1 MMFASFPDK
10 PDHDALEREVL
21 ALWEREATFAKM
33 RAKNADGPRFSFVDG
48 PVTANRDVLG
58 VHTAWG
64 RTLKDVFQRY
74 KALRGYH
81 QRYQNGFD
89 CQGLWIEVGV
99 ERSLG
104 LNSKREIEE
113 FGLAE
118 FARRCREVVAKSSH
132 ALTEGS
138 IRLGQWMDWGKDYF
152 TFSDTNIEYIWR
164 FLAILHESDRLYV
177 GHRSTEWCPRCG
189 TSISA
194 HELHGHYEDRIDPSL
209 YVRFPL
215 LDREGEWIV
224 VWTTTPWTLPANVAA
239 AVNPDADYGLLD
251 DGEWVAC
258 ALFPDDHFRSVV
270 KGAELVGLRYGGPFD
285 TLGPG
290 SSVEHRVIP
299 WDDVALDT
307 GTGIVHIAPGCGGED
322 FELSKVHDLDVLTPV
337 DESGRFYPEYG
348 WLHGLSTVE
357 AAEQIVG
364 DLGDRGLLVRS
375 ETAEHSYPFCWRCH
389 TPLIFRL
396 SDDWFIAVDELRQ
409 QLLDANATVEWTPAY
424 MGKRMDDWLR
434 NMGDWNISRRR
445 YYGLPLPFY
454 PCGCG
459 HLNVI
464 GSRAELEQ
472 RALGGL
478 DQLEELRRPWIDAV
492 QIACAECGEP
502 VTRVEEVGDVWLDA
516 GIVPF
521 STLGWQSPEYVPEG
535 YATGAAK
542 GLTTADLPDHATW
555 EEWFP
560 ADWVSEM
567 REQIRLWF
575 YSQLFMSVVLT
586 GRAPFRKVLGYEKM
600 LDETGRE
607 MHSSWG
613 NTIDAPDAFARM
625 GADVMRWQYCA
636 QPPDR
641 NLLFG
646 FGPAQEIK
654 GRLLTLWNSAK
665 FLADYGAIESFRPTY
680 ADLDN
685 SGPAVDLQPLDRWL
699 VERTAQ
705 LVEEAQG
712 GYERWL
718 TVDVTRAFDAYV
730 DDLSNWYI
738 RRSRRRF
745 WEGDETALR
754 TLWFGLVQGLRVI
767 SPVMPF
773 LAEHLW
779 QALVADVAEDAPA
792 SVFLAGWPEA
802 RAPDAGLLAEVA
814 ELRAVVALGHKARSA
829 AGLKLRQPL
838 RRIVVEG
845 APLAAA
851 HADEISEEL
860 RVKEVELGHVDA
872 ELRVKPHLPVLGPKL
887 GKELGAV
894 RAALQ
899 SGDFEDLGGGRFRAA
914 GHELGPDEVLVERA
928 GKEGWAVAG
937 ADGVTVALETAVDD
951 ELALEGRVYELIHR
965 VNSMRKDAGLE
976 LTDRVKLTL
985 PAGDGDLLQHTD
997 WIAKETLAVEVEVG
1011 AGDAPAINVV

>member
-1 MMFASFPDK
+1 MFAAFPDK
-10 PDHDALEREVL
+10 PDHDALERDIL

-33 RAKNADGPRFSFVDG
+33 RAKNADGPRFSFFDG
-48 PVTANRDVLG
+48 PVTANKSLA

-64 RTLKDVFQRY
+64 RTLKDTFQRY

-99 ERSLG
+99 ERELG

-113 FGLAE
+113 YGLAE
-118 FARRCREVVAKSSH
+118 FARKCRDVVAQSS
-132 ALTEGS
+132 AELTKGS
-138 IRLGQWMDWGKDYF
+138 IRLGQWMDWGNDYF

-164 FLAILHESDRLYV
+164 FLQHVNDQGWLV
-177 GHRSTEWCPRCG
+177 MGHRSTEWCPRCG

-194 HELHGHYEDRIDPSL
+194 HELHGHYEQRRDPSV

-215 LDREGEWIV
+215 LDRESEWIV

-239 AVNPDADYGLLD
+239 AVNPGADYGLLQN
-251 DGEWVAC
+251 GEWVAC
-258 ALFPDDHFRSVV
+258 ALFPEETFTQVV
-270 KGAELVGLRYGGPFD
+270 KGAELVGLRYTGPFD
-285 TLGPG
+285 TLEPG
-290 SSVEHRVIP
+290 SQVEHRVIP
-299 WDDVALDT
+299 WGDVALDT

-322 FELSKVHDLDVLTPV
+322 FELSKVNDLDVLTPV

-348 WLHGLSTVE
+348 WLHGLSTGE

-364 DLGDRGLLVRS
+364 DLGDRGLLVRA

-409 QLLDANATVEWTPAY
+409 PLLDANGTVEWTPAY

-454 PCGCG
+454 PCECG

-464 GSRAELEQ
+464 GSRAELEE

-492 QIACAECGEP
+492 QIACAECGVP

-521 STLGWQSPEYVPEG
+521 STLGWQNPEYVPEG

-542 GLTTADLPDHATW
+542 GLTTADLPDNATW
-555 EEWFP
+555 EQWFP

-575 YSQLFMSVVLT
+575 YSQLLMSVALT
-586 GRAPFRKVLGYEKM
+586 GKAPFKKVLGYEKM
-600 LDETGRE
+600 LDEHGKE
-607 MHSSWG
+607 MHGSWG
-613 NTIDAPDAFARM
+613 NMIDAEDAFARM

-646 FGPAQEIK
+646 FGPAQEIQ

-685 SGPAVDLQPLDRWL
+685 GGPAADLQPLDRWL

-705 LVEEAQG
+705 LVDEGQA

-745 WEGDETALR
+745 WDGDETALR
-754 TLWFGLVQGLRVI
+754 TLWFGLVQGLRMI
-767 SPVMPF
+767 APVMPF
-773 LAEHLW
+773 LTEHLW
-779 QALVADVAEDAPA
+779 QALVADVVEDAPA

-802 RAPDAGLLAEVA
+802 RTPDAHLLAEVA
-814 ELRAVVALGHKARSA
+814 ELRTVVALGHRARSS

-872 ELRVKPHLPVLGPKL
+872 ELRVKPHLPALGPKL

-899 SGDFEDLGGGRFRAA
+899 AGDFEDLGRGRFKAA
-914 GHELGPDEVLVERA
+914 GHELGPDEVIVERA

-937 ADGVTVALETAVDD
+937 ADGVTVAIETAVDD
-951 ELALEGRVYELIHR
+951 ELALEGRVFELIHR
-965 VNSMRKDAGLE
+965 VNSMRKAAGLE
-976 LTDRVKLTL
+976 LTDRIALTL
-985 PAGDGDLLQHTD
+985 PTSDADLLEHSE
-997 WIAKETLAVEVEVG
+997 WIARETLALSVATDEI
-1011 AGDAPAINVV
+1011 DAPKIAVA